1 MFEWIFSIDAWIT
14 LATLS
19 ALEIVLGIDNIIF
32 LAILVSKLPPEHRDK
47 GRILGLAF
55 AMITRILLLL
65 SLFWV
70 MKLVTP
76 LFSVLGNEIS
86 GRDLVLL
93 LGGLFLIVKSIKEIK
108 EQISHQEESQ
118 SHFKASNKLWIV
130 VAEIAVI
137 DIVFSLD
144 SVITAVGIAQD
155 VTIMIIAVII
165 AVAVM
170 LFASKPIADFV
181 EKYPSIKIL
190 ALAFLVLIGVVLV
203 AESFDIHIDKAYIY
217 TAMAFAL
224 VVQILNILDQRKEKM
239 AKDANG
245 IELNTGDS
253 VSVIKDLKVKGV
265 STTLK
270 RGTTIKN
277 IKLTSKEG
285 EIEARVD
292 KFGVIVLKTEF
303 LKKI

>member
-1 MFEWIFSIDAWIT
+1 MFEWIFSVDAWVVLLT
-14 LATLS
+14 LT

-76 LFSVLGNEIS
+76 LFSILGNEIS

-108 EQISHQEESQ
+108 ESIMHQEESQ
-118 SHFKASNKLWIV
+118 SNIKISNKLWVV

-155 VTIMIIAVII
+155 IEIMIIAVII
-165 AVAVM
+165 AVLVM

-190 ALAFLVLIGVVLV
+190 ALAFLVMIGFVLV
-203 AESFDIHIDKAYIY
+203 CESFDIHIDKAYIY
-217 TAMAFAL
+217 TAMAFSL
-224 VVQILNILDQRKEKM
+224 IVEILNIISQK
-239 AKDANG
+239 
-245 IELNTGDS
+245 
-253 VSVIKDLKVKGV
+253 
-265 STTLK
+265 K
-270 RGTTIKN
+270 RIN
-277 IKLTSKEG
+277 NS
-285 EIEARVD
+285 
-292 KFGVIVLKTEF
+292 
-303 LKKI
+303 

>member
-1 MFEWIFSIDAWIT
+1 MFEWIFSVDAWVVLVT
-14 LATLS
+14 LT

-76 LFSVLGNEIS
+76 LFSILGNEIS

-108 EQISHQEESQ
+108 ESIMHQEESQ
-118 SHFKASNKLWIV
+118 SNIKISNKLWVV

-155 VTIMIIAVII
+155 IEIMIIAVII
-165 AVAVM
+165 AVLVM

-190 ALAFLVLIGVVLV
+190 ALAFLVMIGFVLV
-203 AESFDIHIDKAYIY
+203 CESFDIHIDKAYIY
-217 TAMAFAL
+217 TAMAFSL
-224 VVQILNILDQRKEKM
+224 IVEILNIISQ
-239 AKDANG
+239 
-245 IELNTGDS
+245 
-253 VSVIKDLKVKGV
+253 
-265 STTLK
+265 
-270 RGTTIKN
+270 
-277 IKLTSKEG
+277 
-285 EIEARVD
+285 
-292 KFGVIVLKTEF
+292 
-303 LKKI
+303 KKQTDNS

>member
-1 MFEWIFSIDAWIT
+1 MFEWIFSVDAWVVLLT
-14 LATLS
+14 LT

-76 LFSVLGNEIS
+76 LFSILGNEIS

-108 EQISHQEESQ
+108 ESVMHQEGSQ
-118 SHFKASNKLWIV
+118 SNIKISNKLWVV

-155 VTIMIIAVII
+155 IEIMIIAVII
-165 AVAVM
+165 AVLVM

-190 ALAFLVLIGVVLV
+190 ALAFLVMIGFVLV
-203 AESFDIHIDKAYIY
+203 CESFDIHIDKAYIY
-217 TAMAFAL
+217 TAMAFSL
-224 VVQILNILDQRKEKM
+224 IVEILNIISQ
-239 AKDANG
+239 
-245 IELNTGDS
+245 
-253 VSVIKDLKVKGV
+253 
-265 STTLK
+265 
-270 RGTTIKN
+270 
-277 IKLTSKEG
+277 
-285 EIEARVD
+285 
-292 KFGVIVLKTEF
+292 
-303 LKKI
+303 KKQTDNS

>member
-1 MFEWIFSIDAWIT
+1 MFEWIFSVDAWVVLLT
-14 LATLS
+14 LT

-76 LFSVLGNEIS
+76 LFSILGNEIS

-108 EQISHQEESQ
+108 ESIMHQEESQ
-118 SHFKASNKLWIV
+118 SNIKISNKLWIV

-155 VTIMIIAVII
+155 IEIMIIAVII
-165 AVAVM
+165 AVLVM

-190 ALAFLVLIGVVLV
+190 ALAFLVMIGFVLV
-203 AESFDIHIDKAYIY
+203 CESFDIHIDKAYIY
-217 TAMAFAL
+217 TAMAFSL
-224 VVQILNILDQRKEKM
+224 IVEILNIISQ
-239 AKDANG
+239 
-245 IELNTGDS
+245 
-253 VSVIKDLKVKGV
+253 
-265 STTLK
+265 
-270 RGTTIKN
+270 
-277 IKLTSKEG
+277 
-285 EIEARVD
+285 
-292 KFGVIVLKTEF
+292 
-303 LKKI
+303 KKQTDNS

>member
-1 MFEWIFSIDAWIT
+1 MFEWIFSVDAWVVLLT
-14 LATLS
+14 LA

-76 LFSVLGNEIS
+76 LFSILGNEIS

-108 EQISHQEESQ
+108 ESIMHQEESQ
-118 SHFKASNKLWIV
+118 SNIKISNKLWVV

-155 VTIMIIAVII
+155 IEIMIIAVIV
-165 AVAVM
+165 AVLVM

-190 ALAFLVLIGVVLV
+190 ALAFLVMIGFVLV
-203 AESFDIHIDKAYIY
+203 CESFDIHIDKAYIY
-217 TAMAFAL
+217 TAMAFSL
-224 VVQILNILDQRKEKM
+224 IVEILNIISQ
-239 AKDANG
+239 
-245 IELNTGDS
+245 
-253 VSVIKDLKVKGV
+253 
-265 STTLK
+265 
-270 RGTTIKN
+270 
-277 IKLTSKEG
+277 
-285 EIEARVD
+285 
-292 KFGVIVLKTEF
+292 
-303 LKKI
+303 KKQTNNS

>member
-118 SHFKASNKLWIV
+118 SHFKTSNKLWIV

-224 VVQILNILDQRKEKM
+224 VVQILNILDQRKEKN
-239 AKDANG
+239 D
-245 IELNTGDS
+245 
-253 VSVIKDLKVKGV
+253 
-265 STTLK
+265 
-270 RGTTIKN
+270 
-277 IKLTSKEG
+277 
-285 EIEARVD
+285 
-292 KFGVIVLKTEF
+292 
-303 LKKI
+303 

>member
-224 VVQILNILDQRKEKM
+224 VVQILNILDQRKKKM
-239 AKDANG
+239 AKDSNG

-253 VSVIKDLKVKGV
+253 VSVIKDLKVKGA

>member
-1 MFEWIFSIDAWIT
+1 MFEWIFSVDAWVVLLT
-14 LATLS
+14 LT

-108 EQISHQEESQ
+108 ESIMHQEESQ
-118 SHFKASNKLWIV
+118 SNIKISNKLWVV

-155 VTIMIIAVII
+155 IEIMIIAVII
-165 AVAVM
+165 AVLVM

-190 ALAFLVLIGVVLV
+190 ALAFLVMIGFVLV
-203 AESFDIHIDKAYIY
+203 CESFDIHIDKAYIY
-217 TAMAFAL
+217 TAMAFSL
-224 VVQILNILDQRKEKM
+224 IVEILNIISQ
-239 AKDANG
+239 
-245 IELNTGDS
+245 
-253 VSVIKDLKVKGV
+253 
-265 STTLK
+265 
-270 RGTTIKN
+270 
-277 IKLTSKEG
+277 
-285 EIEARVD
+285 
-292 KFGVIVLKTEF
+292 
-303 LKKI
+303 KKQTDNS

>member
-1 MFEWIFSIDAWIT
+1 MFEWIFSIDAWVI
-14 LATLS
+14 LATLT

-32 LAILVSKLPPEHRDK
+32 LAILVSKLPPQHRDK
-47 GRILGLAF
+47 GRILGLGF

-70 MKLVTP
+70 MKLVNP
-76 LFSVLGNEIS
+76 LFSILGNEIS

-93 LGGLFLIVKSIKEIK
+93 LGGIFLIIKSTKEII
-108 EQISHQEESQ
+108 EQISSSEDEQ
-118 SHFKASNKLWIV
+118 SHFKASNKLWVV

-155 VTIMIIAVII
+155 VSIMILAVMI

-190 ALAFLVLIGVVLV
+190 ALAFLVLIGIVLV
-203 AESFDIHIDKAYIY
+203 AESFDLHIDKAYIY
-217 TAMAFAL
+217 TAMGFAL
-224 VVQILNILDQRKEKM
+224 VVQILNILDSKKEKN
-239 AKDANG
+239 A
-245 IELNTGDS
+245 
-253 VSVIKDLKVKGV
+253 
-265 STTLK
+265 
-270 RGTTIKN
+270 
-277 IKLTSKEG
+277 
-285 EIEARVD
+285 
-292 KFGVIVLKTEF
+292 
-303 LKKI
+303 

>member
-1 MFEWIFSIDAWIT
+1 MFEWIFSVDAWVVLLT
-14 LATLS
+14 LT

-108 EQISHQEESQ
+108 ESIMHQEESQ
-118 SHFKASNKLWIV
+118 SNIKISNKLWVV

-155 VTIMIIAVII
+155 IEIMIIAVIV
-165 AVAVM
+165 AVLVM

-190 ALAFLVLIGVVLV
+190 ALAFLVMIGFVLV
-203 AESFDIHIDKAYIY
+203 CESFDIHIDKAYIY
-217 TAMAFAL
+217 TAMAFSL
-224 VVQILNILDQRKEKM
+224 IVEILNIISQK
-239 AKDANG
+239 
-245 IELNTGDS
+245 
-253 VSVIKDLKVKGV
+253 
-265 STTLK
+265 
-270 RGTTIKN
+270 
-277 IKLTSKEG
+277 
-285 EIEARVD
+285 
-292 KFGVIVLKTEF
+292 KTN
-303 LKKI
+303 K

>member
-1 MFEWIFSIDAWIT
+1 MFEWIFSVDAWVVLLT
-14 LATLS
+14 LT

-76 LFSVLGNEIS
+76 LFSILGNEIS

-108 EQISHQEESQ
+108 ESIMHQEESQ
-118 SHFKASNKLWIV
+118 SNIKISNKFWVV

-155 VTIMIIAVII
+155 IEIMIIAVII
-165 AVAVM
+165 AVLVM

-190 ALAFLVLIGVVLV
+190 ALAFLVMIGFVLV
-203 AESFDIHIDKAYIY
+203 CESFDIHIDKAYIY
-217 TAMAFAL
+217 TAMAFSL
-224 VVQILNILDQRKEKM
+224 IVEILNIISQ
-239 AKDANG
+239 
-245 IELNTGDS
+245 
-253 VSVIKDLKVKGV
+253 
-265 STTLK
+265 
-270 RGTTIKN
+270 
-277 IKLTSKEG
+277 
-285 EIEARVD
+285 
-292 KFGVIVLKTEF
+292 
-303 LKKI
+303 KKQTDNS

>member
-1 MFEWIFSIDAWIT
+1 MFEWIFSVDAWVVLLT
-14 LATLS
+14 LT

-76 LFSVLGNEIS
+76 LFTILGNEIS

-108 EQISHQEESQ
+108 ESIMHQEESQ
-118 SHFKASNKLWIV
+118 SNIKISNKLWVV

-155 VTIMIIAVII
+155 IEIMIIAVII
-165 AVAVM
+165 AVLVM

-190 ALAFLVLIGVVLV
+190 ALAFLVMIGFVLV
-203 AESFDIHIDKAYIY
+203 CESFDIHIDKAYIY
-217 TAMAFAL
+217 TAMAFSL
-224 VVQILNILDQRKEKM
+224 IVEILNIISQ
-239 AKDANG
+239 
-245 IELNTGDS
+245 
-253 VSVIKDLKVKGV
+253 
-265 STTLK
+265 
-270 RGTTIKN
+270 
-277 IKLTSKEG
+277 
-285 EIEARVD
+285 
-292 KFGVIVLKTEF
+292 
-303 LKKI
+303 KKQTDNS

>member
-1 MFEWIFSIDAWIT
+1 MFEWIFSVDAWVVLLT
-14 LATLS
+14 LT

-76 LFSVLGNEIS
+76 LFSILGNEIS

-108 EQISHQEESQ
+108 ESIMHQEESQ
-118 SHFKASNKLWIV
+118 SNIKISNKLWVV

-155 VTIMIIAVII
+155 IEIMIIAVIV
-165 AVAVM
+165 AVLVM

-190 ALAFLVLIGVVLV
+190 ALAFLVMIGFVLV
-203 AESFDIHIDKAYIY
+203 CESFDIHIDKAYIY
-217 TAMAFAL
+217 TAMAFSL
-224 VVQILNILDQRKEKM
+224 IVEILNIISQ
-239 AKDANG
+239 
-245 IELNTGDS
+245 
-253 VSVIKDLKVKGV
+253 
-265 STTLK
+265 
-270 RGTTIKN
+270 
-277 IKLTSKEG
+277 
-285 EIEARVD
+285 
-292 KFGVIVLKTEF
+292 
-303 LKKI
+303 KKQTNNS

>member
-1 MFEWIFSIDAWIT
+1 MFEWIFSVDAWVVLLT
-14 LATLS
+14 LT

-47 GRILGLAF
+47 GRVLGLAF

-76 LFSVLGNEIS
+76 LFSILGNEIS

-108 EQISHQEESQ
+108 ESITHQEESQ
-118 SHFKASNKLWIV
+118 SNIKISNKLWVV

-155 VTIMIIAVII
+155 IEIMIIAVIV
-165 AVAVM
+165 AVLVM

-190 ALAFLVLIGVVLV
+190 ALAFLVMIGFVLV
-203 AESFDIHIDKAYIY
+203 CESFDIHIDKAYIY
-217 TAMAFAL
+217 TAMAFSL
-224 VVQILNILDQRKEKM
+224 IVEILNIISQ
-239 AKDANG
+239 
-245 IELNTGDS
+245 
-253 VSVIKDLKVKGV
+253 
-265 STTLK
+265 
-270 RGTTIKN
+270 
-277 IKLTSKEG
+277 
-285 EIEARVD
+285 
-292 KFGVIVLKTEF
+292 
-303 LKKI
+303 KKQTNNS

>member
-1 MFEWIFSIDAWIT
+1 MFEWIFSIDAWVI
-14 LATLS
+14 LATLT

-32 LAILVSKLPPEHRDK
+32 LAILVSKLPPQHRDK
-47 GRILGLAF
+47 GRILGLGF

-70 MKLVTP
+70 MKLVNP
-76 LFSVLGNEIS
+76 LFSILGNEIS

-93 LGGLFLIVKSIKEIK
+93 LGGIFLIIKSTKEII
-108 EQISHQEESQ
+108 EQISSSEDEQ
-118 SHFKASNKLWIV
+118 SHFKASNKLWVV

-155 VTIMIIAVII
+155 VSIMILAVVI

-190 ALAFLVLIGVVLV
+190 ALAFLVLIGIVLV
-203 AESFDIHIDKAYIY
+203 AESFDLHIDKAYIY
-217 TAMAFAL
+217 IAMGFAL
-224 VVQILNILDQRKEKM
+224 VVQILNILDSKKEKN
-239 AKDANG
+239 A
-245 IELNTGDS
+245 
-253 VSVIKDLKVKGV
+253 
-265 STTLK
+265 
-270 RGTTIKN
+270 
-277 IKLTSKEG
+277 
-285 EIEARVD
+285 
-292 KFGVIVLKTEF
+292 
-303 LKKI
+303 

>member
-1 MFEWIFSIDAWIT
+1 MFEWIFSVDAWVVLLT
-14 LATLS
+14 LT

-76 LFSVLGNEIS
+76 LFSILGNEIS

-108 EQISHQEESQ
+108 ESIMHQEESQ
-118 SHFKASNKLWIV
+118 SNIKISNKLWVV

-155 VTIMIIAVII
+155 IEIMIIAVII
-165 AVAVM
+165 AVLVM

-181 EKYPSIKIL
+181 EKYPNIKIL
-190 ALAFLVLIGVVLV
+190 ALAFLVMIGFVLV
-203 AESFDIHIDKAYIY
+203 CESFDIHIDKAYIY
-217 TAMAFAL
+217 TAMAFSL
-224 VVQILNILDQRKEKM
+224 IVEILNIISQ
-239 AKDANG
+239 
-245 IELNTGDS
+245 
-253 VSVIKDLKVKGV
+253 
-265 STTLK
+265 
-270 RGTTIKN
+270 
-277 IKLTSKEG
+277 
-285 EIEARVD
+285 
-292 KFGVIVLKTEF
+292 
-303 LKKI
+303 KKQTDNS

>member
-1 MFEWIFSIDAWIT
+1 MFDWIFSVDAWVVLLT
-14 LATLS
+14 LT

-76 LFSVLGNEIS
+76 LFSILGNEIS

-108 EQISHQEESQ
+108 ESIMHQEESQ
-118 SHFKASNKLWIV
+118 SNIKISNKLWVV

-155 VTIMIIAVII
+155 IEIMIIAVII
-165 AVAVM
+165 AVLVM

-190 ALAFLVLIGVVLV
+190 ALAFLVMIGFVLV
-203 AESFDIHIDKAYIY
+203 CESFDIHIDKAYIY
-217 TAMAFAL
+217 TAMAFSL
-224 VVQILNILDQRKEKM
+224 IVEILNIISQ
-239 AKDANG
+239 
-245 IELNTGDS
+245 
-253 VSVIKDLKVKGV
+253 
-265 STTLK
+265 
-270 RGTTIKN
+270 
-277 IKLTSKEG
+277 
-285 EIEARVD
+285 
-292 KFGVIVLKTEF
+292 
-303 LKKI
+303 KKQTDNS

>member
-1 MFEWIFSIDAWIT
+1 MFEWIFSVDAWVVLLT
-14 LATLS
+14 LT

-32 LAILVSKLPPEHRDK
+32 LAILVSKLPPEHRDR

-76 LFSVLGNEIS
+76 LFSILGNEIS

-108 EQISHQEESQ
+108 ESIMHQEESQ
-118 SHFKASNKLWIV
+118 SNIKISNKLWVV

-155 VTIMIIAVII
+155 IEIMIIAVIV
-165 AVAVM
+165 AVLVM

-190 ALAFLVLIGVVLV
+190 ALAFLVMIGFVLV
-203 AESFDIHIDKAYIY
+203 CESFDIHIDKAYIY
-217 TAMAFAL
+217 TAMAFSL
-224 VVQILNILDQRKEKM
+224 IVEILNIISQ
-239 AKDANG
+239 
-245 IELNTGDS
+245 
-253 VSVIKDLKVKGV
+253 
-265 STTLK
+265 
-270 RGTTIKN
+270 
-277 IKLTSKEG
+277 
-285 EIEARVD
+285 
-292 KFGVIVLKTEF
+292 
-303 LKKI
+303 KKQTNNS

>member
-1 MFEWIFSIDAWIT
+1 MFEWIFSVDAWVVLLT
-14 LATLS
+14 LT

-76 LFSVLGNEIS
+76 LFSILGNEIS

-108 EQISHQEESQ
+108 ESIMHQEESQ
-118 SHFKASNKLWIV
+118 SNIKISNKLWVV

-155 VTIMIIAVII
+155 IEIMIIAVII
-165 AVAVM
+165 AVLVM

-190 ALAFLVLIGVVLV
+190 ALAFLVMIGFVLV
-203 AESFDIHIDKAYIY
+203 CESFDIHIDKAYIY
-217 TAMAFAL
+217 TAMAFSL
-224 VVQILNILDQRKEKM
+224 IVEILNIISQ
-239 AKDANG
+239 
-245 IELNTGDS
+245 
-253 VSVIKDLKVKGV
+253 
-265 STTLK
+265 
-270 RGTTIKN
+270 
-277 IKLTSKEG
+277 
-285 EIEARVD
+285 
-292 KFGVIVLKTEF
+292 
-303 LKKI
+303 KKPTNNS

>member
-1 MFEWIFSIDAWIT
+1 MFEWIFSVDAWVVLLT
-14 LATLS
+14 LT

-70 MKLVTP
+70 MKLVAP
-76 LFSVLGNEIS
+76 LLSILGNEIS

-108 EQISHQEESQ
+108 ESIMHQEESQ
-118 SHFKASNKLWIV
+118 SNIKISNKLWVV

-155 VTIMIIAVII
+155 IEIMIIAVII
-165 AVAVM
+165 AVLVM

-190 ALAFLVLIGVVLV
+190 ALAFLVMIGFVLV
-203 AESFDIHIDKAYIY
+203 CESFDIHIDKAYIY
-217 TAMAFAL
+217 TAMAFSL
-224 VVQILNILDQRKEKM
+224 IVEILNIISQ
-239 AKDANG
+239 
-245 IELNTGDS
+245 
-253 VSVIKDLKVKGV
+253 
-265 STTLK
+265 
-270 RGTTIKN
+270 
-277 IKLTSKEG
+277 
-285 EIEARVD
+285 
-292 KFGVIVLKTEF
+292 
-303 LKKI
+303 KKQTDNS

>member
-1 MFEWIFSIDAWIT
+1 MFEWIFSVDAWVVLLT
-14 LATLS
+14 LT

-76 LFSVLGNEIS
+76 LFSILGNEIS

-108 EQISHQEESQ
+108 ESIMHQEESQ
-118 SHFKASNKLWIV
+118 SNIKISNKLWVV

-155 VTIMIIAVII
+155 IEIMIIAVIV
-165 AVAVM
+165 AVLVM

-190 ALAFLVLIGVVLV
+190 ALAFLVMIGFVLV
-203 AESFDIHIDKAYIY
+203 CESFDIHIDKAYIY
-217 TAMAFAL
+217 IAMAFSL
-224 VVQILNILDQRKEKM
+224 IVEILNIISQ
-239 AKDANG
+239 
-245 IELNTGDS
+245 
-253 VSVIKDLKVKGV
+253 
-265 STTLK
+265 
-270 RGTTIKN
+270 
-277 IKLTSKEG
+277 
-285 EIEARVD
+285 
-292 KFGVIVLKTEF
+292 
-303 LKKI
+303 KKQTNNS

>member
-1 MFEWIFSIDAWIT
+1 MFEWIFSVDAWVVLVT
-14 LATLS
+14 LT

-76 LFSVLGNEIS
+76 LFSILGNEIS

-93 LGGLFLIVKSIKEIK
+93 FGGLFLIVKSIKEIK
-108 EQISHQEESQ
+108 ESIMYQEESQ
-118 SHFKASNKLWIV
+118 SNIKISNKLWVV

-155 VTIMIIAVII
+155 IEIMIIAVIV
-165 AVAVM
+165 AVLVM

-190 ALAFLVLIGVVLV
+190 ALAFLVMIGFVLV
-203 AESFDIHIDKAYIY
+203 CESFDIHIDKAYIY
-217 TAMAFAL
+217 TAMAFSL
-224 VVQILNILDQRKEKM
+224 VVEILNIISQ
-239 AKDANG
+239 
-245 IELNTGDS
+245 
-253 VSVIKDLKVKGV
+253 
-265 STTLK
+265 
-270 RGTTIKN
+270 
-277 IKLTSKEG
+277 
-285 EIEARVD
+285 
-292 KFGVIVLKTEF
+292 
-303 LKKI
+303 KKQTDNS

>member
-1 MFEWIFSIDAWIT
+1 MFEWIFSVDAWVVLLT
-14 LATLS
+14 LT

-76 LFSVLGNEIS
+76 LFSILGNEIS

-108 EQISHQEESQ
+108 ESIMHQEKSQ
-118 SHFKASNKLWIV
+118 SNIKISNKLWVV

-155 VTIMIIAVII
+155 IEIMIIAVII
-165 AVAVM
+165 AVLVM

-190 ALAFLVLIGVVLV
+190 ALAFLVMIGFVLV
-203 AESFDIHIDKAYIY
+203 CESFDIHIDKAYIY
-217 TAMAFAL
+217 TAMAFSL
-224 VVQILNILDQRKEKM
+224 IVEILNIISQ
-239 AKDANG
+239 
-245 IELNTGDS
+245 
-253 VSVIKDLKVKGV
+253 
-265 STTLK
+265 
-270 RGTTIKN
+270 
-277 IKLTSKEG
+277 
-285 EIEARVD
+285 
-292 KFGVIVLKTEF
+292 
-303 LKKI
+303 KKQTNNS

>member
-1 MFEWIFSIDAWIT
+1 MFEWIFSVDAWVVLLT
-14 LATLS
+14 LT

-76 LFSVLGNEIS
+76 LFSILGNEIS

-108 EQISHQEESQ
+108 ESIMHQEESQ
-118 SHFKASNKLWIV
+118 SNIKISNKLWVV

-155 VTIMIIAVII
+155 IEIMIIAVIV
-165 AVAVM
+165 AVLVM

-190 ALAFLVLIGVVLV
+190 ALAFLVMIGFVLV
-203 AESFDIHIDKAYIY
+203 CESFDIHIDKAYIY
-217 TAMAFAL
+217 TAMAFSL
-224 VVQILNILDQRKEKM
+224 IVEILNIISQ
-239 AKDANG
+239 
-245 IELNTGDS
+245 
-253 VSVIKDLKVKGV
+253 
-265 STTLK
+265 
-270 RGTTIKN
+270 
-277 IKLTSKEG
+277 
-285 EIEARVD
+285 
-292 KFGVIVLKTEF
+292 
-303 LKKI
+303 KKQTDNS

>member
-1 MFEWIFSIDAWIT
+1 MFEWIFSVDAWVVLLT
-14 LATLS
+14 LT

-76 LFSVLGNEIS
+76 LFSILGNEIS

-108 EQISHQEESQ
+108 ESIMHQEESQ
-118 SHFKASNKLWIV
+118 SNIKISNKLWVV

-155 VTIMIIAVII
+155 IEIMIIAVIV
-165 AVAVM
+165 AVLVM

-190 ALAFLVLIGVVLV
+190 ALVFLVMIGFVLV
-203 AESFDIHIDKAYIY
+203 CESFDIHIDKAYIY
-217 TAMAFAL
+217 TAMAFSL
-224 VVQILNILDQRKEKM
+224 IVEILNIISQNKQTNK
-239 AKDANG
+239 
-245 IELNTGDS
+245 
-253 VSVIKDLKVKGV
+253 
-265 STTLK
+265 
-270 RGTTIKN
+270 
-277 IKLTSKEG
+277 
-285 EIEARVD
+285 
-292 KFGVIVLKTEF
+292 
-303 LKKI
+303 

>member
-1 MFEWIFSIDAWIT
+1 MFEWIFSVDAWVVLFT
-14 LATLS
+14 LT

-76 LFSVLGNEIS
+76 LFSILGNEIS

-108 EQISHQEESQ
+108 ESIMHQEESQ
-118 SHFKASNKLWIV
+118 SNIKISNKLWVV

-155 VTIMIIAVII
+155 IEIMIIAVIV
-165 AVAVM
+165 AVLVM

-190 ALAFLVLIGVVLV
+190 ALAFLVMIGFVLV
-203 AESFDIHIDKAYIY
+203 CESFDIHIDKAYIY
-217 TAMAFAL
+217 TAMAFSL
-224 VVQILNILDQRKEKM
+224 IVEILNIISQ
-239 AKDANG
+239 
-245 IELNTGDS
+245 
-253 VSVIKDLKVKGV
+253 
-265 STTLK
+265 
-270 RGTTIKN
+270 
-277 IKLTSKEG
+277 
-285 EIEARVD
+285 
-292 KFGVIVLKTEF
+292 
-303 LKKI
+303 KKQTNNS